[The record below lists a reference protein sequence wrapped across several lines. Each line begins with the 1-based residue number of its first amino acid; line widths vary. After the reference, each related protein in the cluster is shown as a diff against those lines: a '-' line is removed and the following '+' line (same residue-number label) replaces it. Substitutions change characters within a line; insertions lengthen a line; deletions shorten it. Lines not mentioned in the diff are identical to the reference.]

1 MSEITTKVDGN
12 SSVTKRY
19 GAGSGGNARPEL
31 GRWIKITNSNSLA
44 SPLFENTTTE
54 QESMYSN
61 ISGASNITV
70 ETGLWGIEGTN
81 TLYSNTAAMGLPS
94 GAACWSPSTPS
105 ATYATPPSCPSGFT
119 DNGVTNTKDVQ
130 TSDEVNKTGVHNGDA
145 GWMAYQYLGY
155 YCPGSFVSNI
165 SVRECTT

>member
-1 MSEITTKVDGN
+1 MSEITTTVPGN

-19 GAGSGGNARPEL
+19 GAGSGGNDRPEL

-61 ISGASNITV
+61 ISGASNLST

-94 GAACWSPSTPS
+94 GS
-105 ATYATPPSCPSGFT
+105 A
-119 DNGVTNTKDVQ
+119 
-130 TSDEVNKTGVHNGDA
+130 
-145 GWMAYQYLGY
+145 
-155 YCPGSFVSNI
+155 
-165 SVRECTT
+165 